1 MDSNVKNLD
10 INGPADEITEYIGR
24 FNFWIDTRGTII
36 EKAIKGGR
44 KGSIYPTKT
53 LVYPK
58 TLRDASVAE
67 IQEALLR
74 HVRPTQLKLVE
85 WAVSHT
91 GLES

>member
-1 MDSNVKNLD
+1 MDSNVKNLV
-10 INGPADEITEYIGR
+10 INGPADEITEYIDSSGSTPEER
-24 FNFWIDTRGTII
+24 LTKKQLKVVGK
-36 EKAIKGGR
+36 KA
-44 KGSIYPTKT
+44 YTLLKT

-67 IQEALLR
+67 IQEAILR
-74 HVRPTQLKLVE
+74 HVQPAQFELVE